1 MPYHGNQLFPLGD
14 DAPPRKLPEPD
25 GVAFNIVPQDGSSSQ
40 TKSKVEMVE
49 IKKNKWPFQ
58 SSSKAKSWPPHEFF
72 SWAGIGHWRRHPP
85 CCWMRLLKARNRSWS
100 NITDSYHEHRC
111 CAPLGGP
118 CRFFSSCFDNDD
130 DSPNT
135 LW

>member
-49 IKKNKWPFQ
+49 IKKKQMAISIIFQ
-58 SSSKAKSWPPHEFF
+58 SQILAS
-72 SWAGIGHWRRHPP
+72 
-85 CCWMRLLKARNRSWS
+85 
-100 NITDSYHEHRC
+100 T
-111 CAPLGGP
+111 
-118 CRFFSSCFDNDD
+118 
-130 DSPNT
+130 
-135 LW
+135 